1 MMPSKTKLFFY
12 RGMKNFFVKYQL
24 HRIVEPLSRP
34 LLDILYLSKI
44 SKWVK
49 EHRNVEFNDFY
60 SSTWDYQKRY
70 GLYEYVVKRE
80 KLDGPLTYLEFGVSG
95 GDSFRWWVSNNR
107 NPKSKFYGFDT
118 FTGLPE
124 DWGGFN
130 AGAMSTDSQVPRLN
144 DKRVKFIKGLFQE
157 TLPHFV
163 KTTRMQGRK
172 VIHLDADLYSSTLYV
187 LTTIAPLL
195 GPGDILFFDE
205 FTVPR
210 HEFLA
215 FSNFVQSY
223 YLKFELLGAAN
234 NYFFVAFK
242 LI

>member
-24 HRIVEPLSRP
+24 HRIVEPLSGP

-95 GDSFRWWVSNNR
+95 GDSFRWWVSNTR
-107 NPKSKFYGFDT
+107 TP
-118 FTGLPE
+118 LPRYSPVPSRASV
-124 DWGGFN
+124 GTAFP
-130 AGAMSTDSQVPRLN
+130 ARRACAMSTDSQ
-144 DKRVKFIKGLFQE
+144 
-157 TLPHFV
+157 
-163 KTTRMQGRK
+163 
-172 VIHLDADLYSSTLYV
+172 
-187 LTTIAPLL
+187 
-195 GPGDILFFDE
+195 
-205 FTVPR
+205 
-210 HEFLA
+210 
-215 FSNFVQSY
+215 
-223 YLKFELLGAAN
+223 
-234 NYFFVAFK
+234 
-242 LI
+242 